1 MANTNT
7 AGEPRWHA
15 ALGVAVALVLYIT
28 LPPKFT
34 FGPFWLAPLLVFG
47 LLVPLLLL
55 SPHRHRES
63 VWQRVASITHIAVL
77 NFFNVATLV
86 LLLIDLVNSSGHKFS
101 GLELVLAAVQIWLT
115 NLIVYALWFWEV
127 DGGGPDRRAHGT
139 FDQIHARA
147 DFLFPQMALGADV
160 QKSYG
165 FRPGFFDYAYL
176 SFNTATAFSPTDTF
190 ALTPVAKLLMMGEG
204 IVSLIT
210 IAVIAGRAVNI
221 LS

>member
-1 MANTNT
+1 MANSNI
-7 AGEPRWHA
+7 AEEPRWHA
-15 ALGVAVALVLYIT
+15 ALGVVVALALYIT

-55 SPHRHRES
+55 SPRRHRES
-63 VWQRVASITHIAVL
+63 TWQRVASIAHIAIL
-77 NFFNVATLV
+77 NFFNLATLV
-86 LLLIDLVNSSGHKFS
+86 LLLIHLVNNSGHKFS
-101 GLELVLAAVQIWLT
+101 GLELVLAAVQIWFT

-127 DGGGPDRRAHGT
+127 DGGGPDPRARGT
-139 FDQIHARA
+139 FDQVHAGA
-147 DFLFPQMALGADV
+147 DFLFPQMALGADI
-160 QKSYG
+160 QKAYG
-165 FRPGFFDYAYL
+165 FRPRFFDYVYL

-190 ALTPVAKLLMMGEG
+190 ALTPMAKLLMMGEG
-204 IVSLIT
+204 ITSLVT